1 MKPGLHPLETFI
13 TEQSRAT
20 LKRVATV
27 KGITAESAGS
37 VMVNFCCRLMEEGA
51 LQKGTELIADLD
63 FAKAYRVQTIRRADQ
78 ILGVAEKVL
87 LESQGLQR
95 GLRNRAFGE

>member
-1 MKPGLHPLETFI
+1 
-13 TEQSRAT
+13 
-20 LKRVATV
+20 
-27 KGITAESAGS
+27 
-37 VMVNFCCRLMEEGA
+37 MVNFCCRLMEEGA

-63 FAKAYRVQTIRRADQ
+63 FAKASRVQTIRRVDQ